1 MRFIGIFGVVSELC
15 NIYTT
20 SKIQAILKLHSL
32 LGFLGFGLYDSAVC
46 VIDVVRK
53 IPIVDTLGNTLP
65 GSSFVILVQAIGSTE
80 KGKPCILCAALDAVL
95 TQQFVPQRVIA

>member
-1 MRFIGIFGVVSELC
+1 MYS
-15 NIYTT
+15 
-20 SKIQAILKLHSL
+20 LKDSSCFLKSHGL
-32 LGFLGFGLYDSAVC
+32 LGFFCFGLYDATVG
-46 VIDVVRK
+46 VIHIVRK
-53 IPIVDTLGNTLP
+53 IPVVNALGNTLP